1 MTILLKRS
9 LANPVGILAIVIV
22 ATAAGPGA
30 QTDDPTTVAAVE
42 RATRYVVDYLNAF
55 SALVCEE
62 KQVQTLVRPDGH
74 VSKRRELTADF
85 LLVKTGP
92 ESMSIFRDV
101 MDVDGRKVRNRED
114 RLRRLF
120 LGPQT
125 KTALEQA
132 KAIASESARYNIG
145 VSRQG
150 NSPLLPLK
158 VLTPRTAPGF
168 HFGLNGTSLSFSEF
182 RSPSLLRR
190 RTQGREFDM
199 MSTGSFAID
208 PESGRILSAELTA
221 TGQPSAVQAW
231 FSVRYEEDAK
241 VTMLV
246 PIEVRERYWSPSRPR
261 EDHLEV
267 AATYANFRRFQV
279 TTEEQ
284 IKK

>member
-1 MTILLKRS
+1 MTNQLPPGSLGRVLILTM
-9 LANPVGILAIVIV
+9 AIGAAAAGQGAESQSDA
-22 ATAAGPGA
+22 ATAA
-30 QTDDPTTVAAVE
+30 VVE
-42 RATRYVVDYLNAF
+42 RATRYVEDYLDQF

-62 KQVQTLVRPDGH
+62 TQEQRLVHPDGK
-74 VSKRRELTADF
+74 VGRRRALTSDL

-101 MDVDGRKVRNRED
+101 LEVDGRKVRNRED

-120 LGPQT
+120 VGPQ

-132 KAIASESARYNIG
+132 RAIARESARYNIG
-145 VSRQG
+145 VSRNG

-158 VLTPRTAPGF
+158 VLTRRTAPGF
-168 HFGLNGTSLSFSEF
+168 HFALDGASLSFDEF

-190 RTQGREFDM
+190 RTSGREFDM

-208 PESGRILSAELTA
+208 PESGRVRAAELTA
-221 TGQPSAVQAW
+221 SPPPPAISAA
-231 FSVRYEEDAK
+231 FTVRYADDPK
-241 VTMLV
+241 VAMLV
-246 PIEVRERYWSPSRPR
+246 PTDAQERYWYPARPR
-261 EDHLEV
+261 EDRLEV
-267 AATYANFRRFQV
+267 TSTYGNFRRFQV